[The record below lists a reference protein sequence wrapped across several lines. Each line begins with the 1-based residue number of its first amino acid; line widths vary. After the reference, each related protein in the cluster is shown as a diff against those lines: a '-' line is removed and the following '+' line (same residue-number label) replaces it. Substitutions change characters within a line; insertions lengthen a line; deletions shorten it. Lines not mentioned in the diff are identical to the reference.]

1 MLRFYHGEGG
11 ACKREPAR
19 LWSRQAL
26 CTTFML
32 KTNSAPR
39 TRGGRRTLTLDLRDK
54 DFERLIELASEKDL
68 PASTMARML
77 LVSGLASG
85 EGVE

>member
-1 MLRFYHGEGG
+1 M
-11 ACKREPAR
+11 
-19 LWSRQAL
+19 
-26 CTTFML
+26 
-32 KTNSAPR
+32 
-39 TRGGRRTLTLDLRDK
+39 TLDLRDK